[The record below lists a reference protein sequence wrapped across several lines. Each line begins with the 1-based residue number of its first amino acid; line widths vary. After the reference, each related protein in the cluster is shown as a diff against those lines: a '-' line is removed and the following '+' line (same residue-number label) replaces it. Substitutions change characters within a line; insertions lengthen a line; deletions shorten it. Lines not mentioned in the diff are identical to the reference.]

1 MASPEPKAVAPT
13 NTQAPLR
20 RSWGTRWANTSDADK
35 DTKSERGV
43 RYETRICPCAFN
55 GIGGVWAS
63 AKDQGASRQDS
74 PLTSC
79 KEGVAEVVGA
89 DWVVGMVVVLPA
101 WPVELPPRAMNAVRD
116 KAG

>member
-1 MASPEPKAVAPT
+1 MASPAPKAVEPT

-43 RYETRICPCAFN
+43 RYDTRICPCAFN
-55 GIGGVWAS
+55 GIGLVCVS

-79 KEGVAEVVGA
+79 KEEDADVVAVDAVVEVV
-89 DWVVGMVVVLPA
+89 PA
-101 WPVELPPRAMNAVRD
+101 WRVELPPRAMNAVKD